1 MELSKKQ
8 EKGIDLVVKSV
19 SKKFPFIKGWTLNE
33 VKDGNFVIIFIDLYV
48 DIEDYLKNFD
58 LYPSSFIQ
66 RYTDKSDIKGS
77 SLWHWGSEEP
87 DGVYVGAGDEMYTKY
102 RETATRI
109 NDHIREILK
118 DRYEQ
123 LPEEYQLRF
132 YNDIRGYE
140 TPASLLNF
148 NLRLKGE

>member
-1 MELSKKQ
+1 MELNKKQ

-33 VKDGNFVIIFIDLYV
+33 VKEDGYMIIFIDLYV

-66 RYTDKSDIKGS
+66 RYSDKKGIKGS

-87 DGVYVGAGDEMYTKY
+87 NGQYVSSNDEAYSKY
-102 RETATRI
+102 GETSKRI
-109 NDHIREILK
+109 NQHIREILN

-132 YNDIRGYE
+132 HNDIMGYE
-140 TPASLLNF
+140 TPASLVNF
-148 NLRLKGE
+148 NLMLNDE

>member
-19 SKKFPFIKGWTLNE
+19 SKKFPFIKGWTLNV
-33 VKDGNFVIIFIDLYV
+33 VKEDGYMIIFIDLYV

-58 LYPSSFIQ
+58 LYPSNFIQ
-66 RYTDKSDIKGS
+66 RYKDKSDIKGS

-87 DGVYVGAGDEMYTKY
+87 DGVYVGAGDEEYVKY
-102 RETATRI
+102 GEPAKRI

-132 YNDIRGYE
+132 YNDIRRYE

>member
-1 MELSKKQ
+1 MELNKKQ

-33 VKDGNFVIIFIDLYV
+33 VKDDGYVIIFIDLYV

-66 RYTDKSDIKGS
+66 RYSDKKGIKGG

-87 DGVYVGAGDEMYTKY
+87 DGVYVGAGNEEYVKY
-102 RETATRI
+102 GETSKRI
-109 NDHIREILK
+109 NEHIREILK

-123 LPEEYQLRF
+123 LPEEYQVRF
-132 YNDIRGYE
+132 YNDIRRYE

>member
-1 MELSKKQ
+1 MELNKKQ

-19 SKKFPFIKGWTLNE
+19 SKKFPFIKGWVLNE
-33 VKDGNFVIIFIDLYV
+33 VRDNGRVIVFIDLYI
-48 DIEDYLKNFD
+48 DIEEYLKNFD

-66 RYTDKSDIKGS
+66 RYSDKKGIS
-77 SLWHWGSEEP
+77 SGALWYWGSEEP
-87 DGVYVGAGDEMYTKY
+87 NGEYVGSSDEAYEKY
-102 RETATRI
+102 RETSKRI

-123 LPEEYQLRF
+123 LPEEYQVRF
-132 YNDIRGYE
+132 YNDIMGYE

-148 NLRLKGE
+148 NLRLKDE

>member
-1 MELSKKQ
+1 MELNKKQ

-19 SKKFPFIKGWTLNE
+19 SKKFPFIKGWRLNE
-33 VKDGNFVIIFIDLYV
+33 VKEDGYVIIFIDLYV

-66 RYTDKSDIKGS
+66 RYSDKSDIKGS

-87 DGVYVGAGDEMYTKY
+87 DGVYVGAGNEEYVKY
-102 RETATRI
+102 GETAKRI

-132 YNDIRGYE
+132 YNDIRRYE

>member
-1 MELSKKQ
+1 MELNKKQ

-19 SKKFPFIKGWTLNE
+19 SKKFPFIKGWVLNE
-33 VKDGNFVIIFIDLYV
+33 VKEDGYMIIFIDLYV
-48 DIEDYLKNFD
+48 DLEEYLKNFD

-66 RYTDKSDIKGS
+66 RYSDKSDIKGV

-87 DGVYVGAGDEMYTKY
+87 DGVYVGAGNEEYVKY
-102 RETATRI
+102 GETAKRI

-132 YNDIRGYE
+132 YNDIRRYE

>member
-1 MELSKKQ
+1 MELNKKQ

-19 SKKFPFIKGWTLNE
+19 SKKFPFIKGWVLNE
-33 VKDGNFVIIFIDLYV
+33 VKEDGYMIIFIDLYV
-48 DIEDYLKNFD
+48 DLEEYLKNFD

-66 RYTDKSDIKGS
+66 RYSDKSDIKGV

-87 DGVYVGAGDEMYTKY
+87 DGVYVGAGNEEYVKY
-102 RETATRI
+102 GETSKRI
-109 NDHIREILK
+109 NEHIREILK

-132 YNDIRGYE
+132 YNDIRRYE